1 LIGTAAVPRVQR
13 APVVSAPSLAI
24 VHDYLTQRGG
34 AERVVLA
41 LHEVFPDAPIH
52 TSLFDPSGTFPEF
65 ARLAIEPSPLNR
77 VRPLRRHHRLALPL
91 LAPTFTAME
100 IAADVVV
107 CSSSGW
113 AHGVRTDGRK
123 VVYCYAPARW
133 LYQTDVYLA
142 GRRRA
147 ARVAIDVL
155 GPTLRRWDRSAAHS
169 AHVYL
174 TTSTHSRRAIREA
187 YGVDAEVLPPPCE
200 VDVAGSRHEVPDLE
214 PGFILCVSRL
224 ASYKHVDA
232 VLAAFDGLPTERIVV
247 VGAGP
252 EAARLRHLAP
262 RNAVFLPRVSD
273 SELRWLYESAR
284 AVVAASYEDFG
295 LTPVE
300 GAMFGT
306 PAIVLRFGGYLDTV
320 VDGVTGLF
328 FEQPTPAAIAHA
340 VGRFDAA
347 QLDPDAVRRHAQQ
360 FSRRHFAER
369 FRAIVGDHSSFGAGV

>member
-1 LIGTAAVPRVQR
+1 MA
-13 APVVSAPSLAI
+13 SAPRLAI

-52 TSLFDPSGTFPEF
+52 TSLFDPGGTFPEF
-65 ARLAIEPSPLNR
+65 APLAVKPSPLNR
-77 VRPLRRHHRLALPL
+77 IRPLRRHHRLALPL
-91 LAPTFTAME
+91 LAPTFTAMD
-100 IAADVVV
+100 ISADVVV

-123 VVYCYAPARW
+123 VVYCYAPAHW

-142 GRRRA
+142 GRGRA
-147 ARVAIDVL
+147 ARVAIDLL
-155 GPTLRRWDRSAAHS
+155 GPVLRRWDRSAAQT

-174 TTSTHSRRAIREA
+174 TTSTHSQRAIREA
-187 YGVDAEVLPPPCE
+187 YGVDAEVLPPPCD
-200 VDVAGSRHEVPDLE
+200 VDVAGSRHEVPGLE
-214 PGFILCVSRL
+214 PGYFLCVARL
-224 ASYKHVDA
+224 AAYKHVDA

-247 VGAGP
+247 VGSGP

-262 RNAVFLPRVSD
+262 PNAIFLPRVSD
-273 SELRWLYESAR
+273 GELRWLYERAR

-320 VDGVTGLF
+320 LDGVTGLF
-328 FEQPTPAAIAHA
+328 FEEPTPAAIAHA

-347 QLDPDAVRRHAQQ
+347 HLTPGAVRQHAQR
-360 FSRRHFAER
+360 FSPRHFAER
-369 FRAIVGDHSSFGAGV
+369 FRAIVGDRSPFGARV